1 MNEERKKQQE
11 ELKNYVD
18 NLIKKKSIELEE
30 REFAIS
36 FFEIVDEILDE
47 EEKITQKYK
56 YQILWN

>member
-30 REFAIS
+30 REFGIK
-36 FFEIVDEILDE
+36 FFEIIDEILDE